1 MIAPAGGHIHPVY
14 PVNLNITGRLCVV
27 IGGGP
32 VAERKIGGI
41 LASNGRVRLV
51 SPEAVSSLQVLASQ
65 RTIEWRRK
73 PYGPD
78 DLAGAFLVFAAT
90 GNLEV
95 QASIVRDTCAAGLLV
110 NVADDPAACDFHL
123 PATVRR
129 GDLTLTVST
138 RGRSPAVSAMVRRR
152 LEGEFGEE
160 YGRLTALMACLR
172 DQLLAAGGRQATR
185 RDLFRD
191 LLHEDMIDWLRAG
204 RDDRIREH
212 LVQTLGRSVDPA
224 LDALIKETP

>member
-1 MIAPAGGHIHPVY
+1 MY
-14 PVNLNITGRLCVV
+14 PVNLHITGRLCVV
-27 IGGGP
+27 IGGGR

-51 SPEAVSSLQVLASQ
+51 SPEAAPGLQVLASR

-73 PYGPD
+73 PYDRD

-90 GNLEV
+90 GTPGV
-95 QASIVRDTCAAGLLV
+95 QASIVGDARNAGLLV

-129 GDLTLTVST
+129 GDLMLTVST

-152 LEGEFGEE
+152 LEDEFGME
-160 YGRLTALMACLR
+160 YARLTALMAALR
-172 DQLLAAGGRQATR
+172 DQLLAEGGSQATR
-185 RDLFRD
+185 QDLFRD

-204 RDDRIREH
+204 RGDCIREH
-212 LVQTLGRSVDPA
+212 LERTLGRPVDPA
-224 LDALIKETP
+224 LDALLKETP